1 MEQDSFG
8 NSDQSAD
15 GPAKIGQFAILRV
28 VSLESIGAFLDWG
41 QPKDLFLPFREQTR
55 DLKMGEEIVVFIY
68 EDNTGRPCS
77 SMRIEKFL
85 DKETAPYKEGEKV
98 TLIIFGESDLGF
110 KAVINQKHLGMLFK
124 NELFQDIRYKDT
136 LPGYIK
142 RVRDDKKIDLILQP
156 LGNFGSTDLG
166 SQILEKLKEKD
177 GFLPIT
183 DKTDPNVIYN
193 MFGVSKKKYKMAL
206 GGIYKKKLITI
217 EDGGI
222 RLVAPDNSGV

>member
-1 MEQDSFG
+1 MDSD
-8 NSDQSAD
+8 STPQPSANNA
-15 GPAKIGQFAILRV
+15 PAIGQFCILRV
-28 VSLESIGAFLDWG
+28 VSLESVGAFLDWG
-41 QPKDLFLPFREQTR
+41 KPKDLLLPFREQTR
-55 DLKMGEEIVVFIY
+55 DVRIGEEIVVYIY
-68 EDNTGRPCS
+68 EDNTQRPCS

-85 DKETAPYKEGEKV
+85 DKETAPYKDGEKV
-98 TLIIFGESDLGF
+98 DLLIFGESDLGF

-124 NELFQDIRYKDT
+124 NELFQDIRYSDT
-136 LPGYIK
+136 LSGYIK

-156 LGNFGSTDLG
+156 LGNFGSGDLG
-166 SQILEKLKEKD
+166 EQILEKLKSEN

-222 RLVAPDNSGV
+222 RLVAPKTPAP

>member
-1 MEQDSFG
+1 
-8 NSDQSAD
+8 
-15 GPAKIGQFAILRV
+15 
-28 VSLESIGAFLDWG
+28 
-41 QPKDLFLPFREQTR
+41 
-55 DLKMGEEIVVFIY
+55 
-68 EDNTGRPCS
+68 
-77 SMRIEKFL
+77 MRIEKFL

-98 TLIIFGESDLGF
+98 DLLIFGESDLGF

-124 NELFQDIRYKDT
+124 NELFQDIRYTDQ
-136 LPGYIK
+136 LVGYIK

-156 LGNFGSTDLG
+156 LGNFGSGDLG
-166 SQILEKLKEKD
+166 EQILEKLKESN

-222 RLVAPDNSGV
+222 RLVAKP

>member
-1 MEQDSFG
+1 MSSDSVDQPDA
-8 NSDQSAD
+8 NSMTDSA
-15 GPAKIGQFAILRV
+15 PAIGQFTVLRV
-28 VSLESIGAFLDWG
+28 VSLESVGAFLDWG
-41 QPKDLFLPFREQTR
+41 RPKDLLLPFREQTR
-55 DLKMGEEIVVFIY
+55 DLKVGEEIVVHIY

-85 DKETAPYKEGEKV
+85 DKETAPYKDGEKV
-98 TLIIFGESDLGF
+98 DLLIFGESDLGF

-124 NELFQDIRYKDT
+124 NELFQDIRYTDR

-156 LGNFGSTDLG
+156 LGNFGSGDLG
-166 SQILEKLKEKD
+166 EQILEKLKESD

-206 GGIYKKKLITI
+206 GGIYKKKLIVI

-222 RLVAPDNSGV
+222 RLVAKA